1 MTALLNKILKSE
13 GQPRV
18 NHKLI
23 YRIMK
28 EQNLVW
34 QAPIT
39 KPVRTHN
46 GKVMVPESY
55 RRYCSDTFEIWCW
68 DYKIVRVAFVL
79 DYCDREV
86 INWLCTTAGIDG
98 QMIRD
103 LMTESLEARF
113 GKVSR
118 FPREVQFLS
127 DNGSIYRANK
137 TREFAKSIGFEPCTT
152 PTYSPESNGMVESKL
167 LKGITFG

>member
-1 MTALLNKILKSE
+1 MSRKISSDNDQRHREYSDKDLIVRILTTIQKRLTYGYRRVTALLNKILKSE

-46 GKVMVPESY
+46 GKVMV
-55 RRYCSDTFEIWCW
+55 R
-68 DYKIVRVAFVL
+68 
-79 DYCDREV
+79 
-86 INWLCTTAGIDG
+86 
-98 QMIRD
+98 
-103 LMTESLEARF
+103 
-113 GKVSR
+113 
-118 FPREVQFLS
+118 
-127 DNGSIYRANK
+127 
-137 TREFAKSIGFEPCTT
+137 
-152 PTYSPESNGMVESKL
+152 KL
-167 LKGITFG
+167 